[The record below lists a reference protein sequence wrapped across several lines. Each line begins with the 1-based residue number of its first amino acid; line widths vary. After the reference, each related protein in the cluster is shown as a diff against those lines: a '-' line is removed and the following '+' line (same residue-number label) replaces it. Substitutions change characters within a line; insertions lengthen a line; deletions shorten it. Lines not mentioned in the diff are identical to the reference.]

1 LQKEFAMKK
10 ILVGLLVLAALS
22 GSVSAMDW
30 TTYPDAIADDFV
42 SIHLGAGIGYV
53 QYGDLVI
60 PPLIASADFN
70 LPIGGLPF
78 TLGGIFGITAS
89 KWEYAVGS
97 YKATFDYTSMA
108 IGARFGY
115 HPNFGVKN
123 LDAYANVEFGYWGVQ
138 AKASSNV
145 GGYTASGVGGT
156 LYYGANIGAQYFF
169 TKNIGA
175 FAELGYSALTFARI
189 GLAVKF

>member
-1 LQKEFAMKK
+1 MKK
-10 ILVGLLVLAALS
+10 ILVGLLVLAAVA
-22 GSVSAMDW
+22 GSASAIDW
-30 TTYPDAIADDFV
+30 QSYPDAIADDFV

-53 QYGDLVI
+53 QYGAAVI

-78 TLGGIFGITAS
+78 TLGGIFGLTTS
-89 KWEYAVGS
+89 HWEYGAVEW
-97 YKATFDYTSMA
+97 DYTMTA
-108 IGARFGY
+108 FGVRFGY

-123 LDAYANVEFGYWGVQ
+123 LDAYVNVELGYWAVSS
-138 AKASSNV
+138 KASVST
-145 GGYTASGVGGT
+145 GSSSASAGASGGT
-156 LYYGANIGAQYFF
+156 LLYGANVGAQYFF

-189 GLAVKF
+189 GLALKF